1 VRASPAGPM
10 LPLVITPT
18 TLGNRLHFGMTCR
31 ESILGPADRAAVA
44 ELIRQQLLG
53 LAAEQR
59 KVPPP

>member
-1 VRASPAGPM
+1 M

-31 ESILGPADRAAVA
+31 ESTLNATDRSAVA
-44 ELIRQQLLG
+44 DLIRQQLLG

-59 KVPPP
+59 KAALP